1 MDFMVVLF
9 TALIAVRGGS
19 KMACGYVIKPG
30 TAPCCG
36 NYDSAAP
43 FDESGRR
50 GQHKCWNITI
60 CGCPGSEVK
69 AIEHMTKCAQELGA
83 QNATAAR
90 ANAMAR
96 AQAAQ
101 DLVDA
106 TTKRCPYCAETIQ
119 LAAKKCRFC
128 GEML

>member
-1 MDFMVVLF
+1 
-9 TALIAVRGGS
+9 
-19 KMACGYVIKPG
+19 MACGYVIKPG
-30 TAPCCG
+30 TGSCCNKTIRNALWG
-36 NYDSAAP
+36 TNERPY
-43 FDESGRR
+43 EGGGR

-60 CGCPGSEVK
+60 CGCPGSEAE
-69 AIEHMTKCAQELGA
+69 AIAHMTRCAQELGA

-90 ANAMAR
+90 ANAMAH

>member
-1 MDFMVVLF
+1 
-9 TALIAVRGGS
+9 
-19 KMACGYVIKPG
+19 MACGYKIEPG
-30 TAPCCG
+30 TGRCCNRNALEG
-36 NYDSAAP
+36 
-43 FDESGRR
+43 DEWRPGRP
-50 GQHKCWNITI
+50 GQHKCWDITI

-69 AIEHMTKCAQELGA
+69 AIEHMTKCAQELGV

-90 ANAMAR
+90 ANALAH

-119 LAAKKCRFC
+119 LAARKCRFC

>member
-1 MDFMVVLF
+1 
-9 TALIAVRGGS
+9 
-19 KMACGYVIKPG
+19 MACGYVVKPG
-30 TAPCCG
+30 SAPCCG
-36 NYDSAAP
+36 GRAKSWGEGAVLAEQGYKNRHQCYD
-43 FDESGRR
+43 
-50 GQHKCWNITI
+50 ITI
-60 CGCPGSEVK
+60 CGCPGSEAE
-69 AIEHMTKCAQELGA
+69 AIAHMTRCAQELGA

-90 ANAMAR
+90 ANAMAH

>member
-1 MDFMVVLF
+1 
-9 TALIAVRGGS
+9 
-19 KMACGYVIKPG
+19 MACGYVVKPG
-30 TAPCCG
+30 SAPCCG
-36 NYDSAAP
+36 GKSKLWGT
-43 FDESGRR
+43 DERPYESRHR
-50 GQHKCWNITI
+50 CWDITI

-69 AIEHMTKCAQELGA
+69 AIEHMTKCAQELGV

-90 ANAMAR
+90 ANALAH

>member
-1 MDFMVVLF
+1 
-9 TALIAVRGGS
+9 
-19 KMACGYVIKPG
+19 MACGYVIERG
-30 TAPCCG
+30 SAPCCG
-36 NYDSAAP
+36 KRGGSAWDYA
-43 FDESGRR
+43 ESVVNTK
-50 GQHKCWNITI
+50 GQGHRCYNITI
-60 CGCPGSEVK
+60 CGCPGSEAK
-69 AIEHMTKCAQELGA
+69 AIAHMTKCAQELGA

-90 ANAMAR
+90 ANAMAH

-119 LAAKKCRFC
+119 LAARKCRFC

>member
-1 MDFMVVLF
+1 
-9 TALIAVRGGS
+9 
-19 KMACGYVIKPG
+19 MACGYVVKPG
-30 TAPCCG
+30 SAPCCG
-36 NYDSAAP
+36 GRAKSWLDSAVP
-43 FDESGRR
+43 VVQGYEK
-50 GQHKCWNITI
+50 QHRCRDITI

-69 AIEHMTKCAQELGA
+69 AIEHMTRCAQELGA

-90 ANAMAR
+90 ANAMAH

-101 DLVDA
+101 DLFDA

-128 GEML
+128 GEIL

>member
-1 MDFMVVLF
+1 
-9 TALIAVRGGS
+9 
-19 KMACGYVIKPG
+19 MACGYVIKPG

-36 NYDSAAP
+36 NYGSAAP

-83 QNATAAR
+83 QNAAAAH
-90 ANAMAR
+90 ANAMAH

>member
-1 MDFMVVLF
+1 
-9 TALIAVRGGS
+9 
-19 KMACGYVIKPG
+19 MACGYVIKPG

-36 NYDSAAP
+36 NNNYAAP
-43 FDESGRR
+43 FEGSGRR
-50 GQHKCWNITI
+50 SQHNWWNITI

-69 AIEHMTKCAQELGA
+69 AIEHMTRCAQELGA

-90 ANAMAR
+90 ANAMAH